1 MGIKSISHFQR
12 GNTMH
17 YQGKGLA
24 ALVATI
30 LLLLGCQASL
40 PSSFG
45 NAHSFHPLP
54 NTVVGA
60 HCPWEVRLN
69 TVFNRVPPV
78 ITEIVC
84 LSPHSVCG
92 GNANFKVLMIF
103 IITNAVKSI
112 QK

>member
-1 MGIKSISHFQR
+1 MKQIVKTGQNMQTIKKF
-12 GNTMH
+12 TFL
-17 YQGKGLA
+17 QGKVL
-24 ALVATI
+24 ALVAI
-30 LLLLGCQASL
+30 LLILSCQATL
-40 PSSFG
+40 PPSFG

-54 NTVVGA
+54 DTVVGA

-92 GNANFKVLMIF
+92 GNANFKVWLGFLIL
-103 IITNAVKSI
+103 IK
-112 QK
+112 